1 MKLILLLGLMTIIIY
16 ESVYFVPLSAILFMF
31 LAIRTNFYNST
42 WLGFAVGIGR
52 DLGLGFNIG
61 LSALVFVLWAG
72 VIEMLRKWF
81 DINGN
86 LHVLISSACLLTLL
100 YFVNG
105 KFNPVWIIFGSAIV
119 LFLKNILPVHE

>member
-31 LAIRTNFYNST
+31 LAIRTSFYNST

-72 VIEMLRKWF
+72 VIEMSRKWF

-86 LHVLISSACLLTLL
+86 WYVLISTACLLTLL

-105 KFNPVWIIFGSAIV
+105 KFNPIWIIFGSAIV
-119 LFLKNILPVHE
+119 LFLKNILPVYE